1 MDTVQNRKVLEYAD
15 EYARKIWEGLMANSK
30 DKPDFKIRFEDVSD
44 MIVKAI
50 VDACEWYDNQPDIIL
65 DKLINICIDA
75 KMNCENS
82 QHKEE
87 KKPNEAEE
95 LAKLLTAMNGQHREQ
110 YGIVKGVM
118 DDGYVNDD
126 LWRSEDTIVRPRSRR
141 GGLMGYGTGMYIM

>member
-75 KMNCENS
+75 KMNCENFN
-82 QHKEE
+82 HKQE

-95 LAKLLTAMNGQHREQ
+95 LAKLLTAMNGHREQ
-110 YGIVKGVM
+110 YNIVKGVM

-126 LWRSEDTIVRPRSRR
+126 LWRTEDTIVRPRSRR
-141 GGLMGYGTGMYIM
+141 GGLAGYETGMFIM